1 MSEQSVR
8 LKLGEKGK
16 LAIPV
21 AIREKAG
28 LEVGD
33 SLSMTVL
40 EGGVI
45 QVSSVK
51 KSLEGLQGKYV
62 GGNL

>member
-40 EGGVI
+40 ESGVI

-51 KSLEGLQGKYV
+51 KSLEGLQGKYL

>member
-33 SLSMTVL
+33 SLAMTVL
-40 EGGVI
+40 EGGII

-51 KSLEGLQGKYV
+51 KSLEGLQGKYL